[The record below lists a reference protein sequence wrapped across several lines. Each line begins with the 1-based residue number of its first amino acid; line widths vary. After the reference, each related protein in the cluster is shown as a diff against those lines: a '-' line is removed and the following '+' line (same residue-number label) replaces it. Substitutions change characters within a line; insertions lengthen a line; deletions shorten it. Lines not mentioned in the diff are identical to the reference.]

1 MFVTFFSGFQRRGYG
16 FALGVLGGPSTKRPD
31 RRLNI
36 FERQYFMHI
45 RKIAAAAAL
54 ASGAALALAPLASA
68 DTIGDAV
75 TSEEA
80 LLNSIFVSD
89 ATLANIPASD
99 YSLVDGFDVI
109 KGADIVSAQGT
120 SSDPTEFAYL
130 LYGLNPG
137 DNLATDPGSYNVFN
151 GALTEFAD
159 AYNVELYS
167 LANPDALVSSV
178 PLDDLFGSSTTI
190 AAALG
195 ESTFSAAIGDFVTN
209 GFNDLLGAL

>member
-1 MFVTFFSGFQRRGYG
+1 M
-16 FALGVLGGPSTKRPD
+16 
-31 RRLNI
+31 N
-36 FERQYFMHI
+36 I

-54 ASGAALALAPLASA
+54 SAGAAMAFTPLASA
-68 DTIGDAV
+68 DALGDAV

-99 YSLVDGFDVI
+99 YALVGGFDVI
-109 KGADIVSAQGT
+109 KTADIVAAQGT

-137 DNLATDPGSYNVFN
+137 DNLATDPGSYNVLN

-167 LANPDALVSSV
+167 LANPDALVNSV
-178 PLDDLFGSSTTI
+178 PLDDLFGSPTTI
-190 AAALG
+190 AAALS
-195 ESTFSAAIGDFVTN
+195 ESTFSLAIGDFVTN
-209 GFNDLLGAL
+209 GFNDLLGTL